1 VIVWTVRWCV
11 VLVATTACSFRLPVG
26 EPAAGADGA
35 LPPDTGGNA
44 IGPCV
49 QKWIAGPT
57 FVAPAPLA
65 AMNTASSEN
74 DAFVTT
80 DELTLFFAREGDIY
94 VSTRLAKTDDF
105 VIAAVDPLLSSP
117 ELDSKLS
124 LTADGLTVYLNTNRP
139 SGGDT
144 DVLRGTRAAL
154 GSAFAFSKTFLGA
167 VDTSGNQWDP
177 EISADER
184 RLYLAPDDTGLQ
196 HVAVAERASAS
207 DDFGAPAIIPELA
220 SATTDNDPTISGDE
234 RVIVFASNRTG
245 ERGLFYATRADRT
258 QAFGTPI
265 ELTMINS
272 NQSDDGPHLTAD
284 ACHLYFSSA
293 RNGTDDLY
301 VAALK

>member
-1 VIVWTVRWCV
+1 MRWCV
-11 VLVATTACSFRLPVG
+11 GLLAAATACSFRLPG
-26 EPAAGADGA
+26 AEPAGADA
-35 LPPDTGGNA
+35 SAPPDNGGDA
-44 IGPCV
+44 IGACV
-49 QKWIAGPT
+49 QQWLAGPT

-65 AMNTASSEN
+65 ALNTASSEN

-105 VIAAVDPLLSSP
+105 VTAAIDPLLSSP

-144 DVLRGTRAAL
+144 DVLRGTRAVL
-154 GSAFAFSKTFLGA
+154 GGAFAFSKTFLGT

-177 EISADER
+177 EISADEL

-196 HVAVAERASAS
+196 HIAVAERATTA

-220 SATTDNDPTISGDE
+220 SAGTDNDPTISGDE

-245 ERGLFYATRADRT
+245 ARGLFYATRAERT

-265 ELTMINS
+265 ELTMLNS
-272 NQSDDGPHLTAD
+272 IQSDDGAHLTAD
-284 ACHLYFSSA
+284 ACQLYFSSA
-293 RNGTDDLY
+293 RNGSDDLY
-301 VAALK
+301 VAAVN